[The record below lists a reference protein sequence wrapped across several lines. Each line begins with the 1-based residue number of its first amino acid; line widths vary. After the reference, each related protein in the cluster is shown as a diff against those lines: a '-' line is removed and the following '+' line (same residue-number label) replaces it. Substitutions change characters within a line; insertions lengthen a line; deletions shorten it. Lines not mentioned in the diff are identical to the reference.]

1 MTLRPKFLRSKRGMM
16 AVVALVLVLFLF
28 RPGVYRLRNRIAIS
42 IGNALGRRVAIDKVR
57 VRLLPRPGFDLE
69 GLVIYDAPEFS
80 EEPMIRAQ
88 DVSAAIR
95 FRSLFRGRL
104 EIATLSATEP
114 SINLVRNHQGRWN
127 LASLLERNAQIPA
140 APTEKRAFERRPV
153 FPYLEA
159 GHARINFK
167 IGQTKKSYALMDAD
181 VTLWQDSENSWSA
194 RIKGAPVRT
203 DFNLTDTGILTIDG
217 KWQRASN
224 LRETPLQVSAQWQG
238 GQLGQITKLF
248 SGKDRGWRGGLTVKA
263 RLSGTPETLTV
274 SSQISVDDF
283 HRYDIAGSENVR
295 LASACSGQY
304 NSITTSIS
312 DLLCQSP
319 VSGGNI
325 SMRGNAALV
334 SGVPT
339 YDLTMAAENIPMASM
354 IRLLRQAKKQVP
366 VELTASGL
374 LNAEFHGTRSVSGAA
389 PHGALPHVIWT
400 GTGAATNVRISSSAA
415 QNGKSSAKAARD
427 EIFFASIP
435 LMLIGPST
443 NRRQVGQR
451 QQQRDEES
459 AELNLRI
466 GPAAVAVAMPTTT
479 TLTMN
484 SNPLA
489 VGGWISRNGYQFFL
503 RGDAELKDLFR
514 MENLILGPRSRPAA
528 EGLAKLDVGVSGEW
542 QGFAAPSA
550 HGTAQ
555 LRNVLAEMRGLNTPI
570 EILSANIS
578 LAADALSIQKLSART
593 GDLRGGTQWSG
604 TVTAPVHC
612 AAQTTPT
619 GTAAV
624 SALTASPNCAFQFDL
639 AADALSTADLAE
651 WLTSRPVNRPWY
663 RILNSDSNN
672 NPGDQRLRSPL
683 LALQAR
689 GNLRVGQL
697 ILKNMIASQVTAQVE
712 VDRGK
717 ITLTALRGQLLQG
730 THRGNWVIDVNQPA
744 ADKDRSNSGVS
755 AASVTFQG
763 TGTLRDISLD
773 QLSKLMNSDW
783 ISGTAD
789 GNFAVQGSDFR
800 ELLSRSSGKLQFV
813 VRNGSL
819 PHLELPDS
827 PGPPG
832 PPGPMTVK
840 HFTGELNLK
849 EGAWRLSGGKLE
861 SNAGNYQVSGT
872 ASAGSI
878 CDFILTSENAQTWS
892 VTGSLAEPHVSTV
905 DPTAARADARA
916 NSKNERR

>member
-16 AVVALVLVLFLF
+16 AVVALILVLFLF
-28 RPGVYRLRNRIAIS
+28 RPGVYRLRNQIAIS

-69 GLVIYDAPEFS
+69 GLVIYDSPEFS

-104 EIATLSATEP
+104 EIATLTATEP
-114 SINLVRNHQGRWN
+114 SINLVRNDQGRWN

-140 APTEKRAFERRPV
+140 APTEKRAFERRPA

-181 VTLWQDSENSWSA
+181 VALWQDSENSWSA

-224 LRETPLQVSAQWQG
+224 LRQTPLQVSAQWQG
-238 GQLGQITKLF
+238 GQIGQITKLL
-248 SGKDRGWRGGLTVKA
+248 SGKDRGWRGGLSVKA
-263 RLSGTPETLTV
+263 RLAGTPETLTIG
-274 SSQISVDDF
+274 SQISVDDF
-283 HRYDIAGSENVR
+283 HRYDIAGSQNVR
-295 LASACSGQY
+295 LASVCSGQY

-319 VSGGNI
+319 VNGGNI

-339 YDLTMAAENIPMASM
+339 YDLTIAAEKIPMASM

-374 LNAEFHGTRSVSGAA
+374 LNAEFHGTQSAGTAA
-389 PHGALPHVIWT
+389 PHGALPRVLWT

-415 QNGKSSAKAARD
+415 LNVKSSAKAARD
-427 EIFFASIP
+427 EIFFAAIP
-435 LMLIGPST
+435 LTLIGPST

-451 QQQRDEES
+451 QQQRDDES

-466 GPAAVAVAMPTTT
+466 GPAAVAMATA
-479 TLTMN
+479 TMTK
-484 SNPLA
+484 SANPLIA
-489 VGGWISRNGYQFFL
+489 GGWISRNGYQFFL

-514 MENLILGPRSRPAA
+514 MENLILGPGPRPAA

-555 LRNVLAEMRGLNTPI
+555 LRNVRAEMRGLNTPI
-570 EILSANIS
+570 EISSANIS
-578 LAADALSIQKLSART
+578 LNSDALSMQNISART
-593 GDLRGGTQWSG
+593 VGVRSGTQWSG
-604 TVTAPVHC
+604 TLTAPFHC
-612 AAQTTPT
+612 AAQATTS
-619 GTAAV
+619 GTAA
-624 SALTASPNCAFQFDL
+624 SFALTASPNCAFQFDL
-639 AADALSTADLAE
+639 AADALSAVDLSE
-651 WLTSRPVNRPWY
+651 WITPRAVDRPWY
-663 RILNSDSNN
+663 RILNSGSNN
-672 NPGDQRLRSPL
+672 NPGDEPSRSPL

-689 GNLRVGQL
+689 GNLRVGRL
-697 ILKNMIASQVTAQVE
+697 ILKNVIATQVTTQVE

-730 THRGNWVIDVNQPA
+730 MHRGNWIIDVNQPA
-744 ADKDRSNSGVS
+744 GAKDRANSGVS
-755 AASVTFQG
+755 TASMSFQG
-763 TGTLRDISLD
+763 TGTLRDISLE
-773 QLSKLMNSDW
+773 QLSKLMDNDW

-789 GNFAVQGSDFR
+789 GTFTLQGTDFR
-800 ELLSRSSGKLQFV
+800 ELLSRSSAKLQFI

-819 PHLELPDS
+819 PHLEIPDS
-827 PGPPG
+827 PGPPA
-832 PPGPMTVK
+832 PMTFK

-861 SNAGNYQVSGT
+861 SNAGNYQVNGT
-872 ASAGSI
+872 ASAENI
-878 CDFILTSENAQTWS
+878 CDFLLTSENAQTWAI
-892 VTGSLAEPHVSTV
+892 TGSLAEPHVSPV
-905 DPTAARADARA
+905 DLATAQADAKPNPNA
-916 NSKNERR
+916 AKP